1 MHFSKYLE
9 NLREK
14 GDIFPSK
21 NFFKKY
27 RYLYSFSSV
36 FTTCSQLFE
45 NLGLAPLE
53 LVAGVAGQQAGPAA
67 VLTLRV
73 DRLAPWVRTLQN
85 I

>member
-1 MHFSKYLE
+1 MQFSKYLE

-21 NFFKKY
+21 NFFLK
-27 RYLYSFSSV
+27 YLYSFSSV

-73 DRLAPWVRTLQN
+73 DRLAPGVRTLQN

>member
-21 NFFKKY
+21 NFLKK
-27 RYLYSFSSV
+27 YLYSFPSV

-73 DRLAPWVRTLQN
+73 DRLAPGVRTLQN